1 MAVKVAKNRAGVAA
15 TAPSMETCQRTPDPA
30 RSHKAAPVWWG
41 CLPATRLFLG
51 LLLGPL
57 GIGWAGRAW
66 VPRWSDVSSGA
77 RCHSPRN
84 AAVTGPIPQRRRPTL
99 PTTRV
104 PACKAKTA
112 ARCQPLPPLIILHS
126 LSFSSD
132 RDFSLRISHDTPIC
146 HPVLACEYFDPT
158 LPRATVP
165 TSLHRIHTRFQRH
178 QTNPLTL
185 PNRREAV
192 PLATTNRHTIT
203 HRESNRKKPNS
214 YIEE

>member
-57 GIGWAGRAW
+57 GIGWGGRAW

-84 AAVTGPIPQRRRPTL
+84 ATVTGPIPQRRRPTL

-132 RDFSLRISHDTPIC
+132 RDFQFTNFSRYPHLPSSPRLQVFRPDPF
-146 HPVLACEYFDPT
+146 LAQP
-158 LPRATVP
+158 
-165 TSLHRIHTRFQRH
+165 SQHLHRTHTRFQRH
-178 QTNPLTL
+178 QTNSLTL
-185 PNRREAV
+185 PDRREAV
-192 PLATTNRHTIT
+192 PLVTTNRHTIT
-203 HRESNRKKPNS
+203 RRENNRKKPNS
-214 YIEE
+214 YIGE

>member
-84 AAVTGPIPQRRRPTL
+84 ATVTGPIPQRRRPTL

-104 PACKAKTA
+104 PACKAKTT

-132 RDFSLRISHDTPIC
+132 RDFSLRISHDTP
-146 HPVLACEYFDPT
+146 PPSSPRLRVFRPDPFLAQPSQ
-158 LPRATVP
+158 R
-165 TSLHRIHTRFQRH
+165 LHRTHTRFQRH

-185 PNRREAV
+185 PDRIEEV

>member
-84 AAVTGPIPQRRRPTL
+84 ATVTGPIPQRRRPTL

-158 LPRATVP
+158 LSSRNRPNIYTVP
-165 TSLHRIHTRFQRH
+165 TLASNDTRR
-178 QTNPLTL
+178 TL
-185 PNRREAV
+185 E
-192 PLATTNRHTIT
+192 H
-203 HRESNRKKPNS
+203 
-214 YIEE
+214 